1 MGNYVHDPGFR
12 TDDADQSG
20 NAAHPY
26 WSHNDGVQIR
36 GGINHMIDG
45 NRCVMK
51 FSTLTGMNSTAN
63 PSPTAEQVWPN
74 CHGIISDPAFNN
86 VSITIQRNWFEYGAC
101 GIHLTQN
108 TYTGNSAYISSNRF
122 TPNQSQEFGVYT
134 QMRIDPT
141 TIWSLTELNNVYS
154 DESDTP
160 IAWRGQPLKAPS
172 VFGTTKAWMFNSGA
186 HTP

>member
-1 MGNYVHDPGFR
+1 
-12 TDDADQSG
+12 
-20 NAAHPY
+20 
-26 WSHNDGVQIR
+26 
-36 GGINHMIDG
+36 
-45 NRCVMK
+45 
-51 FSTLTGMNSTAN
+51 
-63 PSPTAEQVWPN
+63 
-74 CHGIISDPAFNN
+74 